1 MMTIHGY
8 TDGSLKHHLIRAR
21 SPLGAHR
28 VMQSYILCALWCVL
42 VTSLTLSSPWAT
54 AQPAEER
61 PVLSTA
67 YKLVKG
73 ELVRIEGHY
82 YVLKDDQGKEMH
94 LLVGPDTVAQGSFRT
109 GDRIEVS
116 ASPIEH
122 AMFIKPLSQ
131 RHVEID
137 LEAATRT
144 IRGRFIKIEGKYYVL
159 KDPAGHEYR
168 LLVTASTEMVGA
180 FSPGDDL
187 EVAVSPVEH
196 AMSIRSNP

>member
-1 MMTIHGY
+1 MCTH
-8 TDGSLKHHLIRAR
+8 
-21 SPLGAHR
+21 
-28 VMQSYILCALWCVL
+28 VMQSLILQALGCVV

-54 AQPAEER
+54 AQPSEGLTSAG
-61 PVLSTA
+61 TA
-67 YKLVKG
+67 YKTVKG
-73 ELVRIEGHY
+73 ELVRIEGRY

-94 LLVGPDTVAQGSFRT
+94 LLVGPDTVAQGSFKT

-131 RHVEID
+131 RHMEID
-137 LEAATRT
+137 LDAATRT
-144 IRGRFIKIEGKYYVL
+144 IRGRLIKIEGKYYVL
-159 KDPAGHEYR
+159 KDASGREVR

-180 FSPGDDL
+180 FNLGDDL

-196 AMSIRSNP
+196 AMSIRANP

>member
-1 MMTIHGY
+1 MRT
-8 TDGSLKHHLIRAR
+8 
-21 SPLGAHR
+21 R
-28 VMQSYILCALWCVL
+28 VMPSFFPCALWCVL
-42 VTSLTLSSPWAT
+42 VTALTLSFPWAT
-54 AQPAEER
+54 AQPAEE
-61 PVLSTA
+61 PSALGTA
-67 YKLVKG
+67 YKIVKG
-73 ELVRIEGHY
+73 ELVRIEGLY
-82 YVLKDDQGKEMH
+82 YVLRDDQGKEMH
-94 LLVGPDTVAQGSFRT
+94 LLVGPDTVAQGAFKT

-144 IRGRFIKIEGKYYVL
+144 IRGRFIKIEGRYYVL
-159 KDPAGHEYR
+159 KDAAGHEYR
-168 LLVTASTEMVGA
+168 LLVTASTEMVGV